1 MKLINVFFEYTGII
15 LIFINALLYLIG
27 YKHFKSVLA
36 YKYFSWYLFISF
48 LVSTSAFVLAKLE
61 ITNLF
66 LSHFYF
72 ISQFLLLS
80 LFYSALFKKNQKK
93 YVFIVILLVCVILA
107 IQYALK
113 PSLFYHFNLFEIFI
127 TSLPIVVYAIIHLY
141 NSLSNTNKFL
151 KINSGVLIY
160 ITSSTLIFILGNYI
174 SYEAMNSDVKRNIY
188 LINKILYVV
197 YLTLILI
204 QWKTSFQPVKN
215 KS

>member
-1 MKLINVFFEYTGII
+1 MKLINVIFEYTGII

-27 YKHFKSVLA
+27 YKRYKNVLA

-48 LVSTSAFVLAKLE
+48 IVSVTAFVYAKFK
-61 ITNLF
+61 ITNLHF
-66 LSHFYF
+66 SHAYF

-80 LFYSALFKKNQKK
+80 LFYRSLFKSNQKK
-93 YVFIVILLVCVILA
+93 YLVIIMVLVTLILA

-113 PSLFYHFNLFEIFI
+113 PSLLYQFNLFEIFI
-127 TSLPIVVYAIIHLY
+127 TSFPIVVYAAIHLY
-141 NSLSNTNKFL
+141 NSLNTVYVYSL
-151 KINSGVLIY
+151 INAGVLIY

-174 SYEAMNSDVKRNIY
+174 SYEDMNSDIKRNIY

-204 QWKTSFQPVKN
+204 QWKTSFRPVKS